1 MNTLKTNREDLIHRL
16 EEYGYTVYKTKYARD
31 GIVVEN
37 PRRITEIEE
46 FKQGFFTIQDESS
59 MLVGQI
65 ANPKNKAIY

>member
-46 FKQGFFTIQDESS
+46 FKQGFFYY
-59 MLVGQI
+59 
-65 ANPKNKAIY
+65 PR